1 MLAKAEAG
9 LSASPVTESI
19 CSQLW
24 WRFDYEDCVL
34 LCRHTLESYWD
45 NLLQRNSGYCSG
57 ETAFFPYGFTLLEV
71 RSKNCVLMG
80 EEGFLQDDLL
90 GFLCSIYFLLF
101 RVDWGTSDRILVLP
115 GMLLVNYLAFH
126 SLTIQGHLQPPME
139 SARPGCY
146 GPYLQGSLPYGI
158 LGEDTV
164 HFNAIQMSRFL
175 FFITPLH
182 LEAIHQRPNLTLKGM
197 LCPLC
202 PFNRTFGSKI
212 SSVDHTCATDV
223 WACVAK
229 IKNKKNPSSV
239 LWEM

>member
-9 LSASPVTESI
+9 LSASPVTGSI

-90 GFLCSIYFLLF
+90 GFLCSVYFLSF
-101 RVDWGTSDRILVLP
+101 RVDWGTADRILVLP

-126 SLTIQGHLQPPME
+126 SLSIQGHLQP
-139 SARPGCY
+139 SNGVC
-146 GPYLQGSLPYGI
+146 Q
-158 LGEDTV
+158 T
-164 HFNAIQMSRFL
+164 
-175 FFITPLH
+175 
-182 LEAIHQRPNLTLKGM
+182 
-197 LCPLC
+197 
-202 PFNRTFGSKI
+202 
-212 SSVDHTCATDV
+212 
-223 WACVAK
+223 W
-229 IKNKKNPSSV
+229 V
-239 LWEM
+239 LWTIPPGIITIWYFRGGHSSFQCNSNEQISFLYYTVAFGGNPPEAESNSQRNALPTLSI